1 MTAARNARAISVPC
15 RGRGIS
21 GRSRVAG
28 FGSQPSGECGLRFV
42 ASRAASHATGK
53 GSSRPASVIQG
64 GLREHEGVERDARGD
79 QRAHGQCHA
88 GVVVA

>member
-1 MTAARNARAISVPC
+1 MT
-15 RGRGIS
+15 
-21 GRSRVAG
+21 
-28 FGSQPSGECGLRFV
+28 
-42 ASRAASHATGK
+42 ASHATGK